1 MICDTFHSQII
12 ATLQSSDTQSN
23 SSGSYDSFQ
32 FIKDKELKK

>member
-1 MICDTFHSQII
+1 MAHFSFTQNI

-32 FIKDKELKK
+32 FTKDKEPKK